1 MKQRLDK
8 YGTFDIELRGP
19 VEMKGKG
26 VITTYWL
33 LGENGNI
40 IDKKYT
46 RIIPKPI
53 S

>member
-1 MKQRLDK
+1 MSPQIKEALDK
-8 YGTFDIELRGP
+8 YGTFMIKLRGP

-33 LGENGNI
+33 LGENGVLVDN
-40 IDKKYT
+40 K
-46 RIIPKPI
+46 